1 MDIISKKWF
10 YSKGRDEEVDEM
22 YEIFDRR
29 LGVTRLIMFKG
40 TRTQWGCKKSKMC
53 FPTTSISRSA
63 TLTSWNSSRMQIWI
77 TMGF

>member
-29 LGVTRLIMFKG
+29 LTINK
-40 TRTQWGCKKSKMC
+40 
-53 FPTTSISRSA
+53 I
-63 TLTSWNSSRMQIWI
+63 N
-77 TMGF
+77 